1 MTQFIQLHVLTS
13 YPPSNL
19 NRDDMGRPKTARM
32 GNAERLRI
40 SSQSLKRH
48 WRVSDVFEEALAG
61 RIGTRTKRLGVE
73 VQNALL
79 DAGVKEKTAVDSAK
93 KIAEQ
98 FGKMSAKRPP
108 EIEQLVH
115 ISPAEKQAIDALVQQ
130 IIKSGDVPNE
140 DELFLLKQE
149 GMAVDIALFGR
160 MLAKKPKFNVEAAC
174 QVAHAISVQ
183 QVAIEDDYFTAVD
196 DLKDKESGD
205 DSGAAHIGETNFA
218 AAVFYQYVC
227 INKDLLLDNLNG
239 DTALTEKALSALIES
254 ITTVAPSGKQ
264 NSFGSRAFAS
274 YVMAEKGS
282 MQPRSLSVAYLRPI
296 NTDNV
301 LGDAIVSLQLHQEKF
316 DSVYGDCAD
325 NRYVMDVENGIGN
338 LAELKQFVSNEG
350 KANYPLS

>member
-32 GNAERLRI
+32 GNAERLRV

-61 RIGTRTKRLGVE
+61 HIGTRTKRIGT
-73 VQNALL
+73 Q
-79 DAGVKEKTAVDSAK
+79 VKEKLLAGGVKDTTADKIAK
-93 KIAEQ
+93 AIAEQ
-98 FGKMSAKRPP
+98 FGKVSAKRAP

-115 ISPAEKQAIDALVQQ
+115 VSPAEQQAV
-130 IIKSGDVPNE
+130 
-140 DELFLLKQE
+140 DELVKRVIETGDAPTEEELSLLKHDN
-149 GMAVDIALFGR
+149 MAADIALFGR
-160 MLAKKPKFNVEAAC
+160 MLASKPAFNIEAAC

-196 DLKDKESGD
+196 DLNDHSED
-205 DSGAAHIGETNFA
+205 AGAAHIGETNFA
-218 AAVFYQYVC
+218 AAVFYQYIC
-227 INKDLLLDNLNG
+227 INKDLLIDNLNG
-239 DTALTEKALSALIES
+239 DSALAEKTLVALTEAV
-254 ITTVAPSGKQ
+254 TTVAPSGKQ

-282 MQPRSLSVAYLRPI
+282 VQPRSLSVAYLRPV

-301 LGDAIVSLQLHQEKF
+301 LSDAIDSLQLHQQKF
-316 DSVYGDCAD
+316 DSVYGACAD
-325 NRYVMDVENGIGN
+325 SRYVMDVDHGVGT
-338 LAELKQFVSNEG
+338 LPELKQFVADDG
-350 KANYPLS
+350 AANYPKS

>member
-19 NRDDMGRPKTARM
+19 NRDDMGRPKTARV

-48 WRVSDVFEEALAG
+48 WRVSDVFEEALADH
-61 RIGTRTKRLGVE
+61 IGTRTKRIGVE
-73 VQNALL
+73 VKEKLIAG
-79 DAGVKEKTAVDSAK
+79 GVKDKVVEDSAK

-98 FGKMSAKRPP
+98 FGKVSSKRPP

-115 ISPAEKQAIDALVQQ
+115 ISPAEKQAIDTLVQQ
-130 IIKSGDVPNE
+130 IVESGEVPND
-140 DELFLLKQE
+140 DELALLKQDN
-149 GMAVDIALFGR
+149 MAVDIALFGR
-160 MLAKKPKFNVEAAC
+160 MLASKPKFNVEAAC

-196 DLKDKESGD
+196 DLNNNEEDA
-205 DSGAAHIGETNFA
+205 GAAHIGETNFA

-227 INKDLLLDNLNG
+227 INKDLLLNNLNG
-239 DTALTEKALSALIES
+239 NTELAEKALSALIES

-274 YVMAEKGS
+274 YAMAEKGS
-282 MQPRSLSVAYLRPI
+282 IQPRSLSVAYLRPV
-296 NTDNV
+296 NTDDV
-301 LGDAIVSLQLHQEKF
+301 LSDAITSLQNHQQKF

-325 NRYVMDVENGIGN
+325 SRYVMDVENDIGT
-338 LAELKQFVSNEG
+338 LAELKQFVSNDG

>member
-48 WRVSDVFEEALAG
+48 WRVSDVFEEALADH
-61 RIGTRTKRLGVE
+61 IGTRTKRLGVE
-73 VQNALL
+73 VQKTLL
-79 DAGVKEKTAVDSAK
+79 DAGVKEKVAIDSAK

-98 FGKMSAKRPP
+98 FGKLSSKRPP

-115 ISPAEKQAIDALVQQ
+115 ISPAEKQAIDTLVQQ
-130 IIKSGDVPNE
+130 IIESGEVPINNDLE
-140 DELFLLKQE
+140 LLKQDS
-149 GMAVDIALFGR
+149 MAVDIALFGR
-160 MLAKKPKFNVEAAC
+160 MLASKPKFNIEAAC

-196 DLKDKESGD
+196 DLNNNEEDA
-205 DSGAAHIGETNFA
+205 GAAHIGETNFA

-239 DTALTEKALSALIES
+239 NTELAEKALYALVES
-254 ITTVAPSGKQ
+254 MTTVAPSGKQ

-282 MQPRSLSVAYLRPI
+282 MQPRSLSVAYLQPV

-301 LGDAIVSLQLHQEKF
+301 LGDAIDSLQNNQHKF
-316 DSVYGDCAD
+316 DTVYGNCAD
-325 NRYVMDVENGIGN
+325 SRYVMDVENGIGN
-338 LAELKQFVSNEG
+338 LAELKQFVSNDG
-350 KANYPLS
+350 KANYPKS

>member
-48 WRVSDVFEEALAG
+48 WRVSEVFEEALADH
-61 RIGTRTKRLGVE
+61 IGTRTKRIGVE
-73 VQNALL
+73 VQKTLL
-79 DAGVKEKTAVDSAK
+79 DAGVKDKIATDSAK

-98 FGKMSAKRPP
+98 FGKVSSKRPP

-130 IIKSGDVPNE
+130 IIESGEVPT
-140 DELFLLKQE
+140 DTDLGLLKQDS
-149 GMAVDIALFGR
+149 MAVDIALFGR
-160 MLAKKPKFNVEAAC
+160 MLASKPKFNIEAAC

-196 DLKDKESGD
+196 DLNNHEEDA
-205 DSGAAHIGETNFA
+205 GAAHIGETNFA

-227 INKDLLLDNLNG
+227 INTDLLLDNLNG
-239 DTALTEKALSALIES
+239 NTELAEKALSALIES

-274 YVMAEKGS
+274 YAMAEKGN

-301 LGDAIVSLQLHQEKF
+301 LGDAIDSLHLHQQKF
-316 DSVYGDCAD
+316 DSVYGNCAD
-325 NRYVMDVENGIGN
+325 SRYVMDVENGIGN
-338 LAELKQFVSNEG
+338 LAELKQFVSNDG
-350 KANYPLS
+350 KANYPKS

>member
-32 GNAERLRI
+32 GNAERLRV

-61 RIGTRTKRLGVE
+61 HIGTRTKRIGT
-73 VQNALL
+73 Q
-79 DAGVKEKTAVDSAK
+79 VKEKLLASGVKDTTADKIAK
-93 KIAEQ
+93 AIAEQ
-98 FGKMSAKRPP
+98 FGKVSAKRAP

-115 ISPAEKQAIDALVQQ
+115 VSPAEQQAV
-130 IIKSGDVPNE
+130 
-140 DELFLLKQE
+140 DELVKRVIETGDAPTEEELSLLKHDN
-149 GMAVDIALFGR
+149 MAADIALFGR
-160 MLAKKPKFNVEAAC
+160 MLASKPTFNVEAAC

-196 DLKDKESGD
+196 DLNDHSED
-205 DSGAAHIGETNFA
+205 AGAAHIGETNFA
-218 AAVFYQYVC
+218 AAVFYQYIC

-239 DTALTEKALSALIES
+239 DTKLAEKTLAALTEAV
-254 ITTVAPSGKQ
+254 TTVAPSGKQ

-282 MQPRSLSVAYLRPI
+282 VQPRSLSVAYLRPV

-301 LGDAIVSLQLHQEKF
+301 LSDAIDSLQLHQQKF
-316 DSVYGDCAD
+316 DSVYGACAD
-325 NRYVMDVENGIGN
+325 SRYVMDVDNGVGT
-338 LAELKQFVSNEG
+338 LPELKQFVADDG
-350 KANYPLS
+350 AANYPKS

>member
-48 WRVSDVFEEALAG
+48 WRVSDVFEEALADH
-61 RIGTRTKRLGVE
+61 IGTRTKRLGVE
-73 VQNALL
+73 VQKTLL
-79 DAGVKEKTAVDSAK
+79 EAGVKEKVAIDSAK

-98 FGKMSAKRPP
+98 FGKLSSKRPP

-130 IIKSGDVPNE
+130 IIESGESPSGD
-140 DELFLLKQE
+140 ELILLKQDN
-149 GMAVDIALFGR
+149 MAVDIALFGR
-160 MLAKKPKFNVEAAC
+160 MLASKPKFNIEAAC

-196 DLKDKESGD
+196 DLNNNEEDA
-205 DSGAAHIGETNFA
+205 GAAHIGETNFA

-239 DTALTEKALSALIES
+239 NTELAEKALSALIES

-274 YVMAEKGS
+274 YAMAEKGS
-282 MQPRSLSVAYLRPI
+282 MQPRSLSVAYLQPV

-301 LGDAIVSLQLHQEKF
+301 LGAAIDSLQNHQQKF
-316 DSVYGDCAD
+316 DSVYGNCAD
-325 NRYVMDVENGIGN
+325 SRYVMDVENGIGN
-338 LAELKQFVSNEG
+338 LAELKQFVSNDG
-350 KANYPLS
+350 KANYTKS